1 MAPNSAPRP
10 ALHCVN
16 PTKICDRHR
25 HCERRKEPFL
35 RQYDQTKKHVERN
48 RLRFRDSVH
57 FEYVIHA
64 TWFVKPE
71 PGWRHG
77 PALNMFGSSLGG
89 DCSRLPARSA
99 AQWRVRHGRPPL
111 QPLASSRIHQP
122 KMRKAPSM
130 TPGQALC
137 SGLASTQSCAGTAD
151 PGGAGTPAPP
161 AEDRSNRLPG
171 LSARQRSNPV
181 QGRNMQAE
189 TPPNVQPIECLFGA
203 TFQWTILLGASQPA
217 ADQHTVS
224 RLTWLPIACTWRMPV
239 ILPGCSDSG
248 STASDFRE
256 LSFFVLDG
264 TGACQDTHH
273 PTKCAAPVPY
283 ARRVQEVPVTTSLFA
298 ARRD

>member
-16 PTKICDRHR
+16 PTKICNRHR

-71 PGWRHG
+71 PRWRHG
-77 PALNMFGSSLGG
+77 PALNMFGGSLGG
-89 DCSRLPARSA
+89 DCSGLPARSA

-151 PGGAGTPAPP
+151 PGGAGALQPHRRRIDRTDFLACPP
-161 AEDRSNRLPG
+161 VSEATLFRDATCRRRR
-171 LSARQRSNPV
+171 RQSSTN
-181 QGRNMQAE
+181 
-189 TPPNVQPIECLFGA
+189 
-203 TFQWTILLGASQPA
+203 
-217 ADQHTVS
+217 
-224 RLTWLPIACTWRMPV
+224 RMPV
-239 ILPGCSDSG
+239 RSNISVDNPPRTVSARGGPVHRFPANVVTDRMYVEN
-248 STASDFRE
+248 AS
-256 LSFFVLDG
+256 
-264 TGACQDTHH
+264 H
-273 PTKCAAPVPY
+273 PAGLQRPRLY
-283 ARRVQEVPVTTSLFA
+283 R
-298 ARRD
+298 